1 MIHEITHEFTP
12 QISQMLDYLKNFD
25 YVEEMNKVEPKKKE
39 IDLND
44 FLKIKLEPNTKEP
57 LKGLSWNKN
66 PEKHIYKDIVPNQ
79 KNNVGILTGHNNI
92 MIVDIDIKNKGFETF
107 KEYLTIN
114 GNINTYTVKTTSG
127 GYHYYFNAMTSNEED
142 NKIIKEKI
150 TNSQHY
156 RGVGIDV
163 RCGNGYGVAPGS
175 SVNGNVYKVINN
187 TEIIDIPSHL
197 LNWLVEG
204 KKGIKTKEEKEE
216 IIKKYENRDKYE
228 YNINDEQ
235 FKEIINKLDLSQC
248 NNFKDWFRVSCICKY
263 HNKLQI
269 WDDWSKKGEK
279 YNKIN
284 NLKIWKYINT
294 KLDINYLCKLLDIK
308 QIKKYKLINYDIKK
322 ENNNYEYIEYNN
334 KYVFDSNYKE
344 TQYNYKLFNKF
355 DTTILKSCPGSGKT
369 TAVAEHVKKYMEA
382 NPGTKFLSIVDRVTL
397 AQQHAQSF
405 QSINIQ
411 TYQNKKINPLKCQ
424 SFVCCINSLEK
435 LIHLSKEEK
444 KDYIIFI
451 DEITSFLN
459 LTHNKTLD
467 NNIKNVYNTLMSLI
481 KNAKK
486 VIVADAIIMDNV
498 EAFLNLRIKQKQ
510 TKTLYISNNHL
521 KFKGVPAVQVKN
533 EDKMLEMIAKQ
544 CEDKKPFLC
553 GSDSAEEVTKWYNFC
568 KSRAPE
574 EEQHKYLLLTADT
587 KFIITDAT
595 AQFAGCYVFYS
606 PSVTYG
612 VDFSIATPQNVY
624 IYQKG
629 ESILPHG
636 SYQQSTRTRN
646 IETLYFY
653 SKDTEHFANYES
665 LDDTKHKLSESIK
678 TFNTLLNVSSE
689 YDEETEEYKI
699 LYNSF
704 FNLFTYSE
712 YFIDTYKTGMTKH
725 YINLLKLNGFEV
737 SENDEEAELLITQA
751 ELKTMTKDIKEK
763 IYNEYIDLLEKK
775 ENQEKITNEKTGD
788 EKQKENDILDEIIK
802 TLNHQ
807 QFYIINKAIEFLN
820 IPKNKEIMTLYKDE
834 ITDKYCLQNHL
845 NIIRSLRS
853 DEYINKKMTIAK
865 EKSFNVKNM
874 TLIYNKIKFIRQIE
888 QEYNI
893 KPFQV
898 DYTQEGEI
906 IMDDNKYKYIKN
918 IFRITQKK
926 PENYNELK
934 KIYISMLRNVTN
946 NNLITSSQGTKKEDR
961 NERYY
966 KFNDD
971 VILYHL
977 ELNKYSNPERRHFQ
991 EYFKNKYDIEEPK
1004 YNFID
1009 DNDNF
1014 KDELN
1019 YMTELLDIII

>member
-1 MIHEITHEFTP
+1 MIHEITQEFTP
-12 QISQMLDYLKNFD
+12 EINDILAYLKNFD
-25 YVEEMNKVEPKKKE
+25 YVEEMNKVEPQKKE
-39 IDLND
+39 ININD
-44 FLKIKLEPNTKEP
+44 FLKIKLEPNNKEP
-57 LKGLSWNKN
+57 LKGFSWNKN
-66 PEKHIYKDIVPNQ
+66 PEKYIYKDIVPNE

-114 GNINTYTVKTTSG
+114 GNINTYTIKTTSG

-150 TNSQHY
+150 TNSKHY

-163 RCGNGYGVAPGS
+163 RCGNGYAVAPGS
-175 SVNGNVYKVINN
+175 SVNGNIYKVINN

-204 KKGIKTKEEKEE
+204 KKGIKTNEEKEE
-216 IIKKYENRDKYE
+216 IIKKYENRDKYD

-235 FKEIINKLDLSQC
+235 FEQIINKLDLSQC
-248 NNFKDWFRVSCICKY
+248 NNFKDWFRVTSICKY

-294 KLDINYLCKLLDIK
+294 KLDINFLCKLLDIK

-322 ENNNYEYIEYNN
+322 ENNNLEYIEYNN
-334 KYVFDSNYKE
+334 KYVFDSNHKE
-344 TQYNYKLFNKF
+344 TQYNYKLFNNF

-405 QSINIQ
+405 KSLNIQ
-411 TYQNKKINPLKCQ
+411 TYKNKKINPLNCR

-444 KDYIIFI
+444 QEYIIFI

-467 NNIKNVYNTLMSLI
+467 NNIKNVYNILMSLI

-498 EAFLNLRIKQKQ
+498 MALLNLRIKQKK

-521 KFKGVPAVQVKN
+521 KFKGVPAVQVKT
-533 EDKMLEMIAKQ
+533 DLKMLKMIVKQ

-553 GSDSAEEVTKWYNFC
+553 GSDSAEEVTKWHDYC
-568 KSRAPE
+568 KLRAPP
-574 EEQHKYLLLTADT
+574 EEQHKYLLLTAAT
-587 KFIITDAT
+587 NFLITDAT

-606 PSVTYG
+606 PSITYG

-653 SKDTEHFANYES
+653 SKDIEHYANYES
-665 LDDTKHKLSESIK
+665 LDDTKQKLNESVK
-678 TFNTLLNVSSE
+678 TFNSLLNVSSV
-689 YDEETEEYKI
+689 YDEEKEEYKI
-699 LYNSF
+699 LENSF

-712 YFIDTYKTGMTKH
+712 YFNDTYKTGMTKH
-725 YINLLKLNGFEV
+725 FINLLKVNGFKV
-737 SENDEEAELLITQA
+737 TENNEETDFLPD
-751 ELKTMTKDIKEK
+751 LKNMSKEIKEN
-763 IYNEYIDLLEKK
+763 IYNEYIELIENK

-788 EKQKENDILDEIIK
+788 EKQKENDILDEIIEA
-802 TLNHQ
+802 LNHQ
-807 QFYIINKAIEFLN
+807 KFYIINKAIEFLN

-853 DEYINKKMTIAK
+853 DEYINKKMIIAK
-865 EKSFNVKNM
+865 EKSFNIKNM
-874 TLIYNKIKFIRQIE
+874 SLIYNKIKFIRQIE

-893 KPFQV
+893 RPFEV
-898 DYTQEGEI
+898 EYTQEGDI
-906 IMDDNKYKYIKN
+906 TMDDNKYKYIKN

-946 NNLITSSQGTKKEDR
+946 NNLITSSQRTKKEDR

-977 ELNKYSNPERRHFQ
+977 ELNKYNNPDKKHFQ
-991 EYFKNKYDIEEPK
+991 EYFKNKYDIEETK

-1009 DNDNF
+1009 DIDNF
-1014 KDELN
+1014 DDVN
-1019 YMTELLDIII
+1019 FSDLLDIII